1 MRLLGMARFVIP
13 DSRLVIPDLIR
24 DPVLLEHWIADQV
37 RNDKLEPA
45 MTLGSRDDSGCRY
58 DNALYEAKAGGR
70 NAVRLLA

>member
-1 MRLLGMARFVIP
+1 LVFVIP
-13 DSRLVIPDLIR
+13 DLVFVIPDLIR

-37 RNDKLEPA
+37 RNDKLGPA
-45 MTLGSRDDSGCRY
+45 MTVGSRDDSGCCNDSGCRY